1 VTDSTHTTPVLHA
14 GAPLE
19 QATAAVILVHG
30 RGATA
35 ESILGLAGMLDP
47 DGGLD
52 IAWLAPQ
59 APNNTWYPLPFMQ
72 PLEANEPQRSNAL
85 ATIDALVAQVTE
97 SGIPAD
103 RIGVIG
109 FSQGACLSLEHAMVG
124 ERHPALVGALSGG
137 VMGPEG
143 EPRAI
148 AGYRERMRVFIGCG
162 DRDGHIPIERA
173 EESATLFADAGAEV
187 DYRRYD
193 GMDHSINDDEIA
205 ALREAVA
212 RLAQGSGQ

>member
-1 VTDSTHTTPVLHA
+1 MSNPLGTTVLHA
-14 GAPLE
+14 GTPLE
-19 QATAAVILVHG
+19 TATAAMILVHG

-35 ESILGLAGMLDP
+35 ESIMGLARALD
-47 DGGLD
+47 DGANR
-52 IAWLAPQ
+52 IAWIAPQ

-72 PLEANEPQRSNAL
+72 PLEANEPYRSDAL
-85 ATIDALVAQVTE
+85 ATIDALIVDVIDR
-97 SGIPAD
+97 GIPAS

-124 ERHPALVGALSGG
+124 EHRPAFVGALSGG
-137 VMGPEG
+137 VMGPDG

-148 AGYRERMRVFIGCG
+148 DGSRDGLSVFIGCG

-173 EESATLFADAGAEV
+173 AESARLFTDAGAEV

-193 GMDHSINDDEIA
+193 GMDHTINDDEIE
-205 ALREAVA
+205 ALRAMVSQLSA
-212 RLAQGSGQ
+212 S